1 LQWQSQSIAIKTPIK
16 NIIIMS
22 SVAEETNTLDLN
34 KAQQFAGQFIADLSA
49 NYSGVMTLLGQEL
62 GLYEAMRK
70 LGPVTSDQL
79 ASQTNTYERYVRE
92 WLNNQAA
99 GGYVEYNPETETYAL
114 PEEHAL
120 VLIDKDSPFLMGPA
134 YYVVNSL
141 WKDKD
146 KLSHAFTSGK
156 GIGWH
161 EHHHD
166 LFHGI
171 EKAYRTGYRA
181 NLNTA
186 WIPALDGIS
195 EKLQRGGRVADIG
208 CGHGASTVLMAE
220 EFPNSAFYGF
230 DYHPE
235 SIGVARTRA
244 AEKGLIN
251 AFFKQAGAED
261 YEQGNFDLIC
271 FFDCLHD
278 LGNPVHALRYAKNK
292 LAPGGALLI
301 VEPNAGDK
309 PEHNFNPIG
318 RMFYAASTAL
328 CVPHAHSEHGDYC
341 LGAQAGPAALEKL
354 TKEAG
359 YTHFKIA
366 HQNLVNLIIE
376 VRV

>member
-1 LQWQSQSIAIKTPIK
+1 
-16 NIIIMS
+16 MS
-22 SVAEETNTLDLN
+22 STAEEIKTLDLA

-62 GLYEAMRK
+62 GLYEAMRQ
-70 LGPVTSDQL
+70 LGPVTSVQL
-79 ASQTNTYERYVRE
+79 ARETNTYERYVRE

-99 GGYVEYNPETETYAL
+99 GGYVIYDAEAETYEL
-114 PEEHAL
+114 PEEHAV
-120 VLIDKDSPFLMGPA
+120 VLIGKDSPFLMGPA
-134 YYVVNSL
+134 YYVVNSM

-146 KLSHAFTSGK
+146 KLAGAFTSGA

-171 EKAYRTGYRA
+171 EKAYRTGYQA
-181 NLNTA
+181 NLNTV
-186 WIPALDGIS
+186 WIPSLGNVS
-195 EKLQRGGRVADIG
+195 EKLRAGGRVADIG
-208 CGHGASTVLMAE
+208 CGHGASSILMAE

-230 DYHPE
+230 DYHQE
-235 SIGVARTRA
+235 SIAVARTRA

-251 AFFKQAGAED
+251 TFFKQAGAEN

-278 LGNPVHALRYAKNK
+278 LGNPVQALQYARTK
-292 LAPGGALLI
+292 LAKDGTLLI

-341 LGAQAGPAALEKL
+341 LGAQAGPATLEKIVR
-354 TKEAG
+354 EAG
-359 YTHFKIA
+359 YTHFRIA
-366 HQNLVNLIIE
+366 QQNPVNLIIE
-376 VRV
+376 VKV